1 MESKNLVIDNSG
13 QQLLNETKVDSY
25 FEIFVNFIKDFLS
38 WWYVQMPIWH
48 LRTLKRIIIILDDN
62 LSFSL
67 LLRNLFLPWHR
78 DKSVLGYMVGILSK
92 LFYLPLAFLI
102 IICTTVT
109 YILFIFF
116 WLLLPLGTLVF
127 TISSL
132 WI

>member
-25 FEIFVNFIKDFLS
+25 FEIFVNFIKDFLN

-48 LRTLKRIIIILDDN
+48 LRTLKRIVIILDDN
-62 LSFSL
+62 FSFSL
-67 LLRNLFLPWHR
+67 LLRNFFLPWHR
-78 DKSVLGYMVGILSK
+78 DKSVLGYIVGILSK

-127 TISSL
+127 TINSL

>member
-13 QQLLNETKVDSY
+13 QQLLNETKVNSY
-25 FEIFVNFIKDFLS
+25 FEIFISFLQDFLS

-48 LRTLKRIIIILDDN
+48 LRTLRRIIIVLDDN

-67 LLRNLFLPWHR
+67 LLTNFFLPWHR
-78 DKSVLGYMVGILSK
+78 DKNILGYTVGILSK
-92 LFYLPLAFLI
+92 VFYLPVVFLI
-102 IICTTVT
+102 ISAAIIT

-116 WLLLPLGTLVF
+116 WLLLPPSTLVF
-127 TISSL
+127 IIRSF

>member
-25 FEIFVNFIKDFLS
+25 FEIFVNFLNDFLN

-48 LRTLKRIIIILDDN
+48 LRTLRRIVVVLDDN
-62 LSFSL
+62 FSFTL
-67 LLRNLFLPWHR
+67 LLRNFFLPWHR
-78 DKSVLGYMVGILSK
+78 DRNILGYLVGILSK
-92 LFYLPLAFLI
+92 LFYLPIVFAI
-102 IICTTVT
+102 IITITVT

-116 WLLLPLGTLVF
+116 WLLLPPSTF
-127 TISSL
+127 IFIIRSF

>member
-48 LRTLKRIIIILDDN
+48 LRTLKRIIIILDNN